1 MTQMV
6 NHGTVRSTVKPNTLV
21 IDESSVWVHTNITE
35 VNGNVGQEN
44 EFTGFEFDCVQYD
57 KNEYIKL
64 MSEKNDSLE
73 QQLTDAQ
80 LALVELYEGMV
91 V

>member
-1 MTQMV
+1 MV
-6 NHGTVRSTVKPNTLV
+6 NHGTVKSTVRPSELV

-35 VNGNVGQEN
+35 VSENVGQEN
-44 EFTGFEFDCVQYD
+44 EFVGFQYD
-57 KNEYIKL
+57 CIQYGKDEYIKL
-64 MSEKNDSLE
+64 MSEKNVILE

-80 LALVELYEGMV
+80 LALCEIYEGMV

>member
-1 MTQMV
+1 MV
-6 NHGTVRSTVKPNTLV
+6 NHGTVKSTVRPNELI

-35 VNGNVGQEN
+35 VSENLGQEN
-44 EFTGFEFDCVQYD
+44 EFIGFQFDCVQYD
-57 KNEYIKL
+57 KDEYIKL
-64 MSEKNDSLE
+64 LSEKNDSLE

-80 LALVELYEGMV
+80 LALCEIYEGMV